1 MSGSFEKGTGALLTY
16 LAKTATANSEE
27 DLDGLLGLLQPAESE
42 EVAGENFTK
51 ALGYNPITYYDAK
64 TIGDLLDELVD
75 YDGNPDETLSDIGK
89 QSIRD
94 RRETIIDDIMN
105 LWPGRKLDEFK
116 EMIAVYLSGI
126 VNESDADRVIE
137 HWDLTQLSVSSD
149 SDDDPF
155 AGDEDDDDID
165 LGEDEDDI
173 SDDGLMD
180 DE

>member
-42 EVAGENFTK
+42 EVAGENLTE

-64 TIGDLLDELVD
+64 TVGEVLDELVD
-75 YDGNPDETLSDIGK
+75 YDGNPDETLGDIAK

-105 LWPGRKLDEFK
+105 LWPGRKRDELA
-116 EMIAVYLSGI
+116 EMVAVYLSGI
-126 VNESDADRVIE
+126 INEADADRVIE
-137 HWDLTQLSVSSD
+137 HLGLTQLSVSTD
-149 SDDDPF
+149 AEDDPF
-155 AGDEDDDDID
+155 EDDDDID

>member
-64 TIGDLLDELVD
+64 TIGELIDEIVD
-75 YDGNPDETLSDIGK
+75 YDGNPDETLSDIAK
-89 QSIRD
+89 QHIRE
-94 RRETIIDDIMN
+94 RREEIISGIMDI
-105 LWPGRKLDEFK
+105 WPTRKTEEFK
-116 EMIAVYLSGI
+116 EMLVVYLSSFIGDDD
-126 VNESDADRVIE
+126 VERAIE
-137 HWDLTQLSVSSD
+137 HFGTARLSMDD
-149 SDDDPF
+149 SGDDPF
-155 AGDEDDDDID
+155 GEDDDDDDID